1 MYEKSIIYWTPK
13 RIRFIRIVV
22 FVLAI
27 DSENAGICECK
38 YTEVPFD
45 EKELKDLQDSA
56 LCIKQPN
63 KFFMIFSKNGIT
75 SGVRKQIEN
84 DSNYS
89 IITLEDLF

>member
-1 MYEKSIIYWTPK
+1 M
-13 RIRFIRIVV
+13 
-22 FVLAI
+22 AI

-45 EKELKDLQDSA
+45 EKELKDLKDLEDSA
-56 LCIKQPN
+56 LFMKQPN
-63 KFFMIFSKNGIT
+63 NFFMIFSKNGIT

-89 IITLEDLF
+89 IITLEDLFKKIHWGTP

>member
-1 MYEKSIIYWTPK
+1 M
-13 RIRFIRIVV
+13 
-22 FVLAI
+22 AI

-89 IITLEDLF
+89 IIILKICFKKCIGERPSEKYGCGMCQWMEG

>member
-1 MYEKSIIYWTPK
+1 M
-13 RIRFIRIVV
+13 
-22 FVLAI
+22 AI

-63 KFFMIFSKNGIT
+63 KFYMIFSKNGIT

-84 DSNYS
+84 DLKYS
-89 IITLEDLF
+89 VITLDDLFI